1 MVNIRQH
8 DAAGPVLDANAEI
21 QFAQAWGTYRKL
33 VDNDCVFHSEVYG
46 ILHRILLEDFRA
58 TLPLSRS
65 RLRRRARHRGRAP
78 GHLGRPLSRRR
89 SLAPSARPGVLA
101 VEALPCQ
108 TELDQRDFVAAMAER
123 PEPADMV
130 WIGLSLH
137 HLQTAD
143 KLVIVQEVRG
153 IVGDRG
159 EFMLYEPT
167 CRDGESRDEYLAR
180 FAAICRPLWTALTPE
195 EWDCINDHVT
205 QCDFPETS
213 STWLDL
219 GLAAG
224 FKRAEQPFMAPTDLY
239 GLFRYRP

>member
-1 MVNIRQH
+1 
-8 DAAGPVLDANAEI
+8 
-21 QFAQAWGTYRKL
+21 
-33 VDNDCVFHSEVYG
+33 
-46 ILHRILLEDFRA
+46 
-58 TLPLSRS
+58 
-65 RLRRRARHRGRAP
+65 
-78 GHLGRPLSRRR
+78 
-89 SLAPSARPGVLA
+89 
-101 VEALPCQ
+101 
-108 TELDQRDFVAAMAER
+108 MAER

-143 KLVIVQEVRG
+143 KLVIMQEVRG
-153 IVGDRG
+153 VVGDRG